1 MDIHNNLLGTTD
13 TSHFKTGTTLLHHHM
28 QQTSKQHN
36 QEFIGGLTNGA
47 NGANGDGGSCSHKRR
62 PGEAQAGAKGEM
74 QPPSMGVRS
83 VPLSS

>member
-1 MDIHNNLLGTTD
+1 MDIHNNLLVTTD

-47 NGANGDGGSCSHKRR
+47 NGANGDGGS
-62 PGEAQAGAKGEM
+62 
-74 QPPSMGVRS
+74 
-83 VPLSS
+83 